1 MKYVVAFAISG
12 IHCGPD
18 LCRSKAPFNPIVGE
32 TYQAKISDGSMLY
45 MEQTL
50 HVPPTLNYNIVGP
63 DKTFEVMGFGAVDA
77 KLDGLNK
84 IRGSRSGKNI
94 IKFKDG
100 AMYTFSNLY
109 TRINGVMLGDRV
121 YNYYGDL
128 VVKDYKNKIE
138 AVATFRD
145 ELAEGVIQK
154 IFAKKKTVQ
163 YDECTIEIRQLNPE
177 TKKKEL
183 KTTGVGSWL
192 GQVVFDDKV
201 YWSYFDDKKTE
212 WSQEG
217 LWLLP
222 SDSFFREELNSV
234 VKGDIDLAQKEK
246 ERLEEL
252 QRSDQ
257 RLRDAYK
264 AKHNN

>member
-1 MKYVVAFAISG
+1 
-12 IHCGPD
+12 
-18 LCRSKAPFNPIVGE
+18 
-32 TYQAKISDGSMLY
+32 
-45 MEQTL
+45 
-50 HVPPTLNYNIVGP
+50 
-63 DKTFEVMGFGAVDA
+63 
-77 KLDGLNK
+77 
-84 IRGSRSGKNI
+84 
-94 IKFKDG
+94 
-100 AMYTFSNLY
+100 
-109 TRINGVMLGDRV
+109 MLGDRV

-128 VVKDYKNKIE
+128 VVKVYKNKIE

-201 YWSYFDDKKTE
+201 YWSYFDEKKRE

-222 SDSFFREELNSV
+222 SDSFFREDLNSV